1 MAAAAVI
8 APTSADVY
16 GSLFTFE
23 RAVAAYE
30 AMPIDRRAGM
40 MRACERIVRAYGF
53 VDSVAIDI
61 KHVHFDFPDG
71 TVLVERQ
78 DVPGL
83 KAVMKPEPLT
93 STLTPFSFYF
103 LDGVWIPYEFVA
115 DCAEAERRL
124 AAVTGAPAFLEEL
137 GAVLRAEGDAAKF
150 IGFHVLHRDFLETI
164 ADTVETPGRSDDE
177 LVIRAY
183 TPELRSE
190 LADENGK
197 EVMWSYSVKGPRMH
211 WCGICS
217 HTNTC
222 TGHAR

>member
-1 MAAAAVI
+1 MTMI
-8 APTSADVY
+8 APASSAVY
-16 GSLFTFE
+16 GHLLPFE
-23 RAVAAYE
+23 GAVAAYE
-30 AMPIDRRAGM
+30 AMAVDRRAALM
-40 MRACERIVRAYGF
+40 QACERIVKAHGF
-53 VDSVAIDI
+53 ADSVAIDI

-78 DVPGL
+78 DVAGR

-93 STLTPFSFYF
+93 SQLTPFSFYF
-103 LDGVWIPYEFVA
+103 LEGAWVPYEFAA
-115 DCAEAERRL
+115 DCAEAECRL
-124 AAVTGAPAFLEEL
+124 AAVAAVPAFLEEL
-137 GAVLRAEGDAAKF
+137 GEVLRAEGEAAKF
-150 IGFHVLHRDFLETI
+150 LGFHVLHRDFLEEI
-164 ADTVETPGRSDDE
+164 ADTVETPGESDDE

-190 LADENGK
+190 LANENGK
-197 EVMWSYSVKGPRMH
+197 QVMWSYTVKGPRMH